1 MEENALSTKKSSPM
15 KYLVI
20 ITLLVAVLLAA
31 IVMLNNKAQ
40 PKDET
45 LESHPSTEN
54 QPTLGEQDAPVSIV
68 EFGDFKCPAC
78 KAWGEQIYPKVK
90 SDFIDTGK
98 ANLTYVNV
106 LFHGEESILAAQA
119 SESVFKHDPE
129 SYWEFQKELY
139 KEQPEGGNHDAAWVT
154 VDKLVE
160 VAEKTT
166 DMDIEQLKKDIEGEA
181 AKDQLNIDTNLVE
194 EFNVEQ
200 TPTIIINGT
209 KLEDPYDYERIKS
222 LIEEGQK

>member
-1 MEENALSTKKSSPM
+1 MSNRKSSPM

-20 ITLLVAVLLAA
+20 ITLLVAILLAA

-40 PKDET
+40 PKDEA
-45 LESHPSTEN
+45 LESHPTTEG
-54 QPTLGEQDAPVSIV
+54 QPTLGEEDAPVSIV

-78 KAWGEQIYPKVK
+78 KAWGEQIYPRLK

-119 SESVFKHDPE
+119 AESVFKNDPE
-129 SYWEFQKELY
+129 SYWDFHKELY
-139 KEQPEGGNHDAAWVT
+139 NEQPAGGNHDAAWVT
-154 VDKLVE
+154 ADKLVE

-166 DMDIEQLKKDIEGEA
+166 DMDIEQLKKDIENEA
-181 AKDQLNIDTNLVE
+181 AEEELRIDTNLVQ
-194 EFNVEQ
+194 EFNIEQ

-209 KLEDPYDYERIKS
+209 KLEDPYDYERIQA

>member
-1 MEENALSTKKSSPM
+1 MSTKNASPM
-15 KYLVI
+15 KYIVI
-20 ITLLVAVLLAA
+20 MTLLIAVLLAA
-31 IVMLNNKAQ
+31 IVMLNNKAK
-40 PKDET
+40 PKDEA

-54 QPTLGEQDAPVSIV
+54 QPTIGEEDAPVSIV

-90 SDFIDTGK
+90 GEFIDTGK

-119 SESVFKHDPE
+119 AESVFKHDPD

-139 KEQPEGGNHDAAWVT
+139 KEQPEGGNHEAAWVT

-166 DMDIEQLKKDIEGEA
+166 DVDIEQLKKDVEGEA

-194 EFNVEQ
+194 KFSVEQ

-209 KLEDPYDYERIKS
+209 KLEDPYDYERIRS
-222 LIEEGQK
+222 IIEEGQK

>member
-1 MEENALSTKKSSPM
+1 MSNKKASPM

-40 PKDET
+40 PKDEA
-45 LESHPSTEN
+45 LESHPPTEG
-54 QPTLGEQDAPVSIV
+54 QPTLGEGDAPVSIV

-78 KAWGEQIYPKVK
+78 KAWGDQIYPKVK

-106 LFHGEESILAAQA
+106 LFHGEESILAALA
-119 SESVFKHDPE
+119 AESVYKNDPE
-129 SYWEFQKELY
+129 SYWNFQKELY
-139 KEQPEGGNHDAAWVT
+139 KEQPEGDNHDAAWVT
-154 VDKLVE
+154 VDKLTE

-166 DMDIEQLKKDIEGEA
+166 NMDIGQLKKDIENEA
-181 AKDQLNIDTNLVE
+181 NEEELNIDTNLVQ
-194 EFNVEQ
+194 EFNIEQ

-222 LIEEGQK
+222 LIEEGQE